1 MHFLPSFSRQTSV
14 TVRKYAI
21 SRRYLWGHHAKLP
34 TPKLLDQVKIACRQ
48 KHYSPKTEKSYV
60 FWIRQYILFNQKC
73 HPKDM
78 GQKEI
83 EAYLNHLAAR
93 RNVSSS
99 TQSAA
104 LNAIAFLYRHVLKV
118 VMPNLDKLRK
128 IRRYKTIPAVMSRQ
142 EVEATF
148 LRMKGTTRLMA
159 ELIYGTGLRITE
171 CMTMRIKDIDFDLR
185 SVTVRAGKG
194 NKDRCTLLPESLIP
208 ELRSHLSK
216 VAQLHKTDVLQ
227 GNGFS
232 PMPNALYR
240 KYPSASQSLG
250 WQFVFPS
257 SMVRPWQNTGKMA
270 RWHASPSTL
279 RRAFKQAVNQAKITK
294 HVGPHTLR
302 HSFASHLLEAGTD
315 IRTIQ
320 TLLGHSNIQTT
331 MIYTHITPDYKNVS
345 SPLDRMKY
353 Q

>member
-1 MHFLPSFSRQTSV
+1 
-14 TVRKYAI
+14 
-21 SRRYLWGHHAKLP
+21 
-34 TPKLLDQVKIACRQ
+34 
-48 KHYSPKTEKSYV
+48 
-60 FWIRQYILFNQKC
+60 
-73 HPKDM
+73 M

-83 EAYLNHLAAR
+83 EAYLNHLGAR
-93 RNVSSS
+93 RNVSAS
-99 TQSAA
+99 TQSVA
-104 LNAIAFLYRHVLKV
+104 LNAIAFLYRHVLKQD
-118 VMPNLDKLRK
+118 MPDLDKLRK
-128 IRRYKTIPAVMSRQ
+128 IKRYKTIPVVLSRQ
-142 EVEATF
+142 EVEAAF
-148 LRMKGTTRLMA
+148 AQMNGTTRLMA

-171 CMTMRIKDIDFDLR
+171 CMTLRVKDIDFDLR

-208 ELRSHLSK
+208 ELRNYLTK
-216 VAQLHKTDVLQ
+216 VAQLHKSDVLQ
-227 GNGFS
+227 GNGLA
-232 PMPNALYR
+232 PMPNALYK
-240 KYPSASQSLG
+240 KYPSASHSLA

-257 SMVRPWQNTGKMA
+257 SKVRAWQDTGKMA

-279 RRAFKQAVNQAKITK
+279 RRAFKRAVNQAKIYK

-331 MIYTHITPDYKNVS
+331 MIYTHITPDYKNVC
-345 SPLDRMKY
+345 SPLDKMKN

>member
-1 MHFLPSFSRQTSV
+1 
-14 TVRKYAI
+14 
-21 SRRYLWGHHAKLP
+21 
-34 TPKLLDQVKIACRQ
+34 
-48 KHYSPKTEKSYV
+48 
-60 FWIRQYILFNQKC
+60 
-73 HPKDM
+73 M

-83 EAYLNHLAAR
+83 EAYLNHLATR
-93 RNVSSS
+93 RNVSAS

-104 LNAIAFLYRHVLKV
+104 LNAIAFLYRYVLKEN
-118 VMPNLDKLRK
+118 MPDLDKLRK
-128 IRRYKTIPAVMSRQ
+128 IKRYKSIPVVMSRQ

-148 LRMKGTTRLMA
+148 SRMRGTTRLMA
-159 ELIYGTGLRITE
+159 ELIYGTGLRINE

-208 ELRSHLSK
+208 ELRAHLTK
-216 VAQLHKTDVLQ
+216 VAQLHKSDVLQ
-227 GNGFS
+227 GNGFA

-257 SMVRPWQNTGKMA
+257 SAVRPWQDTGKMA

-279 RRAFKQAVNQAKITK
+279 RRAFKTAVNQAKIFK

-345 SPLDRMKY
+345 SPLDRMKH